1 MILLVSAAFAY
12 GYSHDIG
19 VALIVVCIVLVLL
32 PCRWDPAIQWKE
44 RQTRP
49 DCYGDWPHYHPQEAA
64 ERDCRHCLHGMA
76 CHEDTPYHPRVPP
89 PRPEGSPPP
98 ARPQR

>member
-1 MILLVSAAFAY
+1 LRIGLLILLVAAAFAF

-32 PCRWDPAIQWKE
+32 PCRWDPAIQIKE
-44 RQTRP
+44 RQTRRP
-49 DCYGDWPHYHPQEAA
+49 
-64 ERDCRHCLHGMA
+64 MA
-76 CHEDTPYHPRVPP
+76 PP
-89 PRPEGSPPP
+89 PRPEGSKPP